1 MKQYEVSYKN
11 GKVEIVDEETVDKL
25 IDELE
30 MFERWDVN
38 MIDLLKDDGDYD
50 RIWTEEEGLFV
61 DGFGYPTRDDIDD
74 DEEYDFDEDDN

>member
-11 GKVEIVDEETVDKL
+11 GNVELVDEETVNKI

-30 MFERWDVN
+30 TFECWDVN

-61 DGFGYPTRDDIDD
+61 DWFGYPTRDDIDD
-74 DEEYDFDEDDN
+74 EYE